1 MPSVG
6 FIGAGTVGTALA
18 VSLSGR
24 GYQLAAV
31 ASKTHASAAALAARI
46 QPPPPV
52 CDAQGAVDR
61 CELVFLTTPD
71 DLIGPVANSLAWHA
85 GQAVVHCSGAA
96 STDVLEAA
104 RAAGAAVGAFHPLQT
119 FASVNEAIENL
130 PGSAF
135 AIEADGPLLTILEQ
149 MARDLSGTPIRL
161 GPGDKT
167 IYHTAAVLVSNY
179 TVALMAAAT
188 ELWGQFGVTT
198 PDATQSL
205 LPLLQ
210 GTINNIRKIGLPG
223 CLTGPIARG
232 DLGTV
237 EKHLEALEARAP
249 ELLGIYCELGLRAVP
264 VALAKG
270 KIDTNQAR
278 ALEKALA
285 DHLHTS
291 SQVSTRGLNRTEAN

>member
-1 MPSVG
+1 
-6 FIGAGTVGTALA
+6 
-18 VSLSGR
+18 LSRR
-24 GYQLAAV
+24 GYKLVAV
-31 ASKTHASAAALAARI
+31 ASRTQASAVGLTARL

-52 CDAQGAVDR
+52 CDAQSAVDR
-61 CELVFLTTPD
+61 SELVFLTTPD
-71 DLIGPVANSLAWHA
+71 DLIAPVANSLVWHA

-104 RAAGAAVGAFHPLQT
+104 HAAGAAVGAFHPLQT
-119 FASVNEAIENL
+119 FAGVNEAIENL

-135 AIEADGPLLTILEQ
+135 AVEAEGPLLDTLEQ

-167 IYHTAAVLVSNY
+167 LYHAAAVLTSNY

-188 ELWGQFGVTT
+188 QLWEQFGVAA
-198 PDATQSL
+198 PEATKAL

-210 GTINNIRKIGLPG
+210 GTVNNIRKIGLPG

-237 EKHLEALEARAP
+237 EKHLQALEARAP
-249 ELLGIYCELGLRAVP
+249 ELLGMYCELGLRAVP
-264 VALAKG
+264 VAVAKG
-270 KIDTNQAR
+270 KIDPNQAR
-278 ALEKALA
+278 ALETALA
-285 DHLHTS
+285 AHLRT
-291 SQVSTRGLNRTEAN
+291 RTEA